1 MNRLK
6 RYWYDNEFHYFYDGY
21 VYVDPE
27 FSIYYT
33 VNENPNLLYFKVYR
47 DNNNSMKCCRI
58 SLTEPKYIECSKFK
72 LSKNELNKL
81 KKELTQERWN
91 DILWS
96 INDGLIGEG
105 IIDKEI
111 YLPMIDYST
120 LETED

>member
-21 VYVDPE
+21 VYVDPNFFIE
-27 FSIYYT
+27 YT
-33 VNENPNLLYFKVYR
+33 ANENPNLLYFKVYR
-47 DNNNSMKCCRI
+47 EGLSTNCTRI
-58 SLTEPKYIECSKFK
+58 SMLKPEYMDPFSFK
-72 LSKNELNKL
+72 LTKSELDKL

-96 INDGLIGEG
+96 INDALIGEG

>member
-6 RYWYDNEFHYFYDGY
+6 RYWYDNEFHYIYDGP
-21 VYVDPE
+21 VYGDPNFFIE
-27 FSIYYT
+27 YT

-47 DNNNSMKCCRI
+47 EGQSTNCSRI
-58 SLTEPKYIECSKFK
+58 SMLKPEYMDPFSFK
-72 LSKNELNKL
+72 LTKNELDKL

-91 DILWS
+91 DILWT
-96 INDGLIGEG
+96 INDALIGEG

-120 LETED
+120 LETDD

>member
-6 RYWYDNEFHYFYDGY
+6 RYWYDNEFHYIYDGP
-21 VYVDPE
+21 VYGDPNFFIE
-27 FSIYYT
+27 YT

-47 DNNNSMKCCRI
+47 EGQSTNCSRI
-58 SLTEPKYIECSKFK
+58 SMLKPEYMDPFSFK
-72 LSKNELNKL
+72 LTKNELDKL

-91 DILWS
+91 DILWT
-96 INDGLIGEG
+96 INDALIGEG